1 MKKIIKKKDWT
12 RHGVSEVVGN
22 ILILAITVT
31 LFSSIMYFVTSMPTP
46 NEEVYADFSSEIKIN
61 ENGTVTINITHSGGQ
76 ALKSYRTQI
85 YLFVNGTPRTLTF
98 ADSSPGLGDEWK
110 TGETFSYTTPFVVT
124 QDTSLSVMIVDTE
137 ANTVVWDSIL
147 KGHQTTYPPIIGER
161 GVNRTQLF
169 AGDQF
174 HFEVKVIDPDG
185 DLNTSGV
192 FMNASSLG
200 LSTAVSLVDPDGD
213 GVFVSPDYT
222 AQISWN
228 GKQVK
233 FWALDQEGHNSTGRY
248 TLEVLSRTGG
258 GTTQYGPFYN
268 YTGYLI
274 NGTYPPDAS
283 GGESGGSG
291 SLTGTTFYYIRS
303 RETGETTR
311 NFDLGEG
318 VMIEIYSNS
327 LDNLALENEFFLY
340 HPLTGDP
347 MTPPT
352 KSNAFT
358 YGGIY
363 GTFHRYVYNFT
374 APTGTYPYQIQVK
387 LKDNTGTVVNIIDTI
402 FVGNAYYPA
411 LRTYK
416 VNETTGQFIETSTF
430 NHTDRIYLRIITRDV
445 MADLS
450 NVYVGTIEV
459 RDYSGKFIIK
469 SLPAEFSPYPDIN
482 YEPPVSS
489 LYKTNSTGPTRL
501 PDDETATS
509 AYTVYIEPKDAY
521 QGWWLPRTNSYTLR
535 VSIISENPGETYY
548 GLTKQINISA
558 PLSTT
563 DIVTS
568 IGSGSYTWSS
578 TGAQWENSKLAW
590 FSSTE
595 RSDQWKKTII
605 DDSTYDGPIAMILSD
620 IDNDDYDDLVV
631 AFQDSDVSIVW
642 YRNEKSDGSEWSQTP
657 YLISAAFD
665 AYPGQQTA
673 GGTSKTDNLNDED
686 TSVWK
691 TYGQDRFYPDDGNYL
706 LNELCADMASGD
718 FDGDGDQDL
727 VASFMHVVVYT
738 TASSQSSADYSN
750 SWGMFF
756 NRGVYVFWNDGSWTK
771 TTLYSTLDWIDA
783 GTANAN
789 SNPAYLSVDTGDF
802 NQDGYDDIVAVTET
816 GRTDVWFSRYLES
829 IGDKQEGAFST
840 PASYVSLT
848 PTVPGTNPWDH
859 EQIIPKVKVGF
870 INADDY
876 PDIVRTSS
884 GSNTVTVFYTVPTS
898 GAEVTFYPDNAW
910 SPGTTSVAN
919 VTGSLSNLTANDT
932 SYQNLTEVWK
942 NYPPNIGK
950 PQQKGVS
957 DDTGN
962 NLSDLWYDD
971 SNTYNVDGAQTLEIT
986 DFNISA
992 EYQGKIIS
1000 RVVLEIKFKV
1010 DPDYNGTGYIK
1021 CNGVS
1026 TGIQPDSSQTEEA
1039 IYTYDLLAAGIDTW
1053 EEINLLR
1060 VRFDN
1065 TGGSADGAVLFNY
1078 IWVNVSFVEGTMLD
1092 WVYEIENDY
1101 SYPLH
1106 ELTIVAK
1113 CLEAGMSFN
1122 VYYSPDNYTWFA
1134 LTDNYGRAAISS
1146 TVDQEYTYALTH
1158 ITAEK
1163 YYVRIQ
1169 DADGSAS
1176 DGYNN
1181 TLCVNMVSI
1190 RHYSPAVTWTDTNRM
1205 DVVLTGLSG
1214 EHLTALAIG
1223 DLGKIWGDYKPDGFN
1238 DIVVT
1243 TSRVGTVDAYH
1254 SVFVLVQTTG
1264 GGGFTANNLYTPNL
1278 AASVADNNLYDITN
1292 VALGDVDGDYDL
1304 DIVLVVGYA
1313 PGRSGGSAPTL
1324 WLLENEPL
1332 PTGWQFDDRTI
1343 NVLETGESA
1352 INVVTGFI
1360 DLTILIP
1367 FLGILGIV
1375 VAEAVT
1381 ERVRRKKE

>member
-1 MKKIIKKKDWT
+1 MKKIIKKKGWE

-31 LFSSIMYFVTSMPTP
+31 LFSSIMYFVTSMPAP
-46 NEEVYADFSSEIKIN
+46 NEEVYADFSSQIKIN
-61 ENGTVTINITHSGGQ
+61 EDGTATINITHSGGQ
-76 ALKSYRTQI
+76 TLKSYRTAI
-85 YLFVNGTPRTLTF
+85 YLFVNGTPHTLDFT
-98 ADSSPGLGDEWK
+98 DSVGEEWS
-110 TGETFSYTTPFVVT
+110 TGETFSYNTEFVVT
-124 QDTSLSVMIVDTE
+124 QETSLSVMIVDIE
-137 ANTVVWDSIL
+137 ANAVVWDSIL
-147 KGHQTTYPPIIGER
+147 KGHQTSYPPIIGER
-161 GVNRTQLF
+161 GTNRTQLF
-169 AGDQF
+169 AGDLF

-185 DLNTSGV
+185 DLITSNV
-192 FMNASSLG
+192 YMNATPLG
-200 LSTAVSLVDPDGD
+200 LGNAIPLVDSDND
-213 GVFVSPDYT
+213 GVFISPNYT
-222 AQISWN
+222 AQVSWN

-233 FWALDQEGHNSTGRY
+233 FWALDEEGHNSTGRY
-248 TLEVLSRTGG
+248 TLEVLSRSTDG

-268 YTGYLI
+268 YTGYLV
-274 NGTYPPDAS
+274 NGTYPPDAT

-303 RETGETTR
+303 RETGEIT
-311 NFDLGEG
+311 NSFDPAEG
-318 VMIEIYSNS
+318 VMVEIYSNS

-340 HPLTGDP
+340 HPLTGEP
-347 MTPPT
+347 LSPQT
-352 KSNAFT
+352 KSNAFS
-358 YGGIY
+358 YGGIF

-374 APTGTYPYQIQVK
+374 APLEAYPYQIQVK

-402 FVGNAYYPA
+402 TVGSAYYPA

-416 VNETTGQFIETSTF
+416 VNETTGQFIETSSF

-450 NVYVGTIEV
+450 SVYIGTIEV
-459 RDYSGKFIIK
+459 RDYSGKYIIK

-489 LYKTNSTGPTRL
+489 LFKTNSTGPTRL

-548 GLTKQINISA
+548 GLTTQINITA

-590 FSSTE
+590 FSSSE
-595 RSDQWKKTII
+595 RSDQWKKITI
-605 DDSTYDGPIAMILSD
+605 DEDTYDGPIAMILSD
-620 IDNDDYDDLVV
+620 IDNDGYEDLVV
-631 AFQDSDVSIVW
+631 AYQDPSVSIVW
-642 YRNEKSDGSEWSQTP
+642 YRNEKADGSQWSETP

-673 GGTSKTDNLNDED
+673 GGNNKNNNLNDED

-691 TYGQDRFYPDDGNYL
+691 TYGQDRFYPDDGDYL
-706 LNELCADMASGD
+706 LNELCADMAAGD

-738 TASSQSSADYSN
+738 TASSRTSADYSN

-771 TTLYSTLDWIDA
+771 TALYSTLDWIDA
-783 GTANAN
+783 RTANAN

-829 IGDKQEGAFST
+829 AGDKQEGAFST
-840 PASYVSLT
+840 AASYVSLA
-848 PTVPGTNPWDH
+848 PTVAGTDPWDH
-859 EQIIPKVKVGF
+859 EQIIPTVKVGF
-870 INADDY
+870 INSDDY

-910 SPGTTSVAN
+910 SPGTIPVAN

-932 SYQNLTEVWK
+932 AYQNLTEVWK

-950 PQQKGVS
+950 PQLKGAS
-957 DDTGN
+957 DTTGN
-962 NLSDLWYDD
+962 NLTYLWYDD
-971 SNTYNVDGAQTLEIT
+971 SYTYNVGGAQTLEIT

-1000 RVVLEIKFKV
+1000 RAVLEIKYKV
-1010 DPDYNGTGYIK
+1010 DSTYNGSDWIK
-1021 CNGVS
+1021 CNGVE
-1026 TGIQPDSSQTEEA
+1026 TPIKPDPSQTEA
-1039 IYTYDLLAAGIDTW
+1039 AVYTYDLLAAGIDTW
-1053 EEINLLR
+1053 EEINALK

-1106 ELTIVAK
+1106 ELSIVAK
-1113 CLEAGMSFN
+1113 CLEAGMSFT
-1122 VYYSPDNYTWFA
+1122 VYYSPDNYTWFM
-1134 LTDNYGRAAISS
+1134 LTDNYGRSAISG
-1146 TVDQEYTYALTH
+1146 TVDQEYTYALAH
-1158 ITAEK
+1158 ITGEK
-1163 YYVRIQ
+1163 YYIRIR
-1169 DADGSAS
+1169 DADGAS
-1176 DGYNN
+1176 DSYNN
-1181 TLCVNMVSI
+1181 TLCVNMISI
-1190 RHYSPAVTWTDTNRM
+1190 RHYTPAVTWTDANRA
-1205 DVVLTGLSG
+1205 DITLTGLSG
-1214 EHLTALAIG
+1214 EHLTAIEIG
-1223 DLGKIWGDYKPDGFN
+1223 DLGKIWGDYKPDGFA

-1243 TSRVGTVDAYH
+1243 TSKVGTVDAYH

-1264 GGGFTANNLYTPNL
+1264 GGGFTVNNLYTPNL
-1278 AASVADNNLYDITN
+1278 AASVADNDLYDLAN
-1292 VALGDVDGDYDL
+1292 VALGDIDGDYDL

-1324 WLLENEPL
+1324 WLLENQPL

-1375 VAEAVT
+1375 VAEAIT
-1381 ERVRRKKE
+1381 EGVRRKKE